1 MQNVLR
7 KFLKK
12 HKYYNQQKDFDEYFL
27 SHPNYP
33 SLYAVTDTLTLVG
46 IENVAAKIPQE
57 QFFELPES
65 FLATYN
71 NKLVLVEKTS
81 KNVIITIAD
90 GTQQIL
96 LFNEFFEAWDGV
108 VVAIGENEVENQ
120 ARSKSY
126 VKEIVFTVLVLFFV
140 FSAIVNHNLSLSTA
154 IGFALSIAGLF
165 LSVMILNE
173 KYDDGNE
180 STLISKIC
188 TMNDNLSCNNVI
200 QSQQARFFKSVD
212 FSDLPILFFTT
223 TTILIMVNTN
233 YISTVGFLSLL
244 AAPIVMYSLWLQKVV
259 LQKWC
264 LLCLSVGAV
273 IFCTAAFS
281 GPFLAKPNWNGL
293 LLSVIFFSMVS
304 FVWIHYRNI
313 LIANKDLLSNNRQL
327 FNFKRNPTVYNLLKK
342 PIYNKEKF
350 HTIQAIELGSANNP
364 THLTLIV
371 SPSCNHCHKAYEEA
385 LELMTAYADKFRL
398 SVFFNV
404 NPENYDNPYLKIVFN
419 LLQINSQ
426 QNIRT
431 TVEAL
436 NDWHV
441 KKLPLETWMQ
451 KWDQGNIDESVVK
464 ELQLQYNWC
473 QDNNFNY
480 TPIKVV
486 NDSLYPQE
494 YTISELRFF
503 TSQIEEEFETV

>member
-1 MQNVLR
+1 MQNMLK
-7 KFLKK
+7 KFLQINN
-12 HKYYNQQKDFDEYFL
+12 YANQEKDFEDYFL

-65 FLATYN
+65 FLAVHN
-71 NKLVLVEKTS
+71 HKLVLVEKTS
-81 KNVIITIAD
+81 KNVIMTEDD

-96 LFNEFFEAWDGV
+96 LFNAFFEAWDGV
-108 VVAIGENEVENQ
+108 VVAIAENEIENP
-120 ARSKSY
+120 ATIKSY
-126 VKEIVFTVLVLFFV
+126 VKEIVFSTLGLFFV
-140 FSAIVNHNLSLSTA
+140 VSAIVNHNLSLNTA
-154 IGFALSIAGLF
+154 IGFALLFTGLF
-165 LSVMILNE
+165 LSVLIINE

-180 STLISKIC
+180 STLVSKIC
-188 TMNDNLSCNNVI
+188 TMNDNLSCSNVI
-200 QSQQARFFKSVD
+200 QSKQAQFFKSID

-223 TTILIMVNTN
+223 ATILIIFNAN
-233 YISTVGFLSLL
+233 FIATVGFLCLL

-273 IFCTAAFS
+273 ILCTAAFCV
-281 GPFLAKPNWNGL
+281 PFLAKPNWEGL
-293 LLSVIFFSMVS
+293 LLSVILFSMVS
-304 FVWIHYRNI
+304 FVWVHYRTI
-313 LIANKDLLSNNRQL
+313 LIANKDLIKDNRQL
-327 FNFKRNPTVYNLLKK
+327 FNFKRNPTVYNLLQK
-342 PIYNKEKF
+342 PIHFKETF
-350 HTIQAIELGSANNP
+350 HAIKAIELGGANNP
-364 THLTLIV
+364 VHLTLIV

-385 LELMTAYADKFRL
+385 LELMTTYPDKFRL

-419 LLQINSQ
+419 LLQIHSK
-426 QNIRT
+426 QNIRVT
-431 TVEAL
+431 IAAL
-436 NDWHV
+436 NDWHI
-441 KKLPLETWMQ
+441 KKLSVEKWMQ
-451 KWDQGNIDESVVK
+451 KWDQGNIDESTVK

-473 QDNNFNY
+473 LDNNFNY

-503 TSQIEEEFETV
+503 ASQFEEELETV